1 MASTHQKQPL
11 AKYAFSIFITL
22 DFCNT
27 SVLMVDFWF
36 ELFLTLWQQIKLKE
50 KKGMTRNSFLTALF
64 KLLTHTFS
72 TVILRLNNLKR
83 VNWLN
88 YKSD

>member
-1 MASTHQKQPL
+1 
-11 AKYAFSIFITL
+11 
-22 DFCNT
+22 
-27 SVLMVDFWF
+27 MVDFWF